1 MQNDH
6 VPVRAIGSTAAARL
20 MTLARQLAVEYGTAS
35 NPHLVE
41 QAPEFAEALDFEVR
55 EQCRVPEQG
64 SFVLSGL
71 SVDDTEIGPTPSH
84 WSKACPERTADWD
97 IAMLLVASVMGRV
110 FGWEGQQGG
119 KLLHDIVPSPGQEQ
133 EQTGAGSS
141 ALLSPHNEDAFHPE
155 RAHLLMLGCLRNPDR
170 VATHAASVRSIELDE
185 TDRQVLAQPTLPILP
200 DDSYSTA
207 QAGDNEAPEIPTL
220 WQRADG
226 ICVRFDPA
234 YTPLERASEPYRA
247 AYHRLEQ
254 GLQHATTPVR
264 LDPGDL
270 LVIDNDVVVHGRAPF
285 QARYDGT
292 GRWLKRV
299 NITMPGRTRPTQE
312 SDEHGYGQQTVDP
325 YRSAAMEDS

>member
-1 MQNDH
+1 MQNDP
-6 VPVRAIGSTAAARL
+6 VPVREIGSAAAARL
-20 MTLARQLAVEYGTAS
+20 MMLARQLAAEYGTAS
-35 NPHLVE
+35 NPQLIE
-41 QAPEFAEALDFEVR
+41 QTPKLAATLDPEVH
-55 EQCRVPEQG
+55 EQCRVPAQG

-71 SVDDTEIGPTPSH
+71 SVDDAEIGPTPSH
-84 WSKACPERTADWD
+84 WSKVCPERTANWD
-97 IAMLLVASVMGRV
+97 ITMLLVASVMGRA

-119 KLLHDIVPSPGQEQ
+119 KLVHDILPSPGQEQ
-133 EQTGAGSS
+133 AQTGAGSS

-185 TDRQVLAQPTLPILP
+185 TDRQVLTQPTLPILP
-200 DDSYSTA
+200 DDSYSDS
-207 QAGDNEAPEIPTL
+207 QGDDNETPEIATL

-234 YTPLERASEPYRA
+234 YTPLERANEPYRV
-247 AYHRLEQ
+247 AYRRLEQ
-254 GLQHATTPVR
+254 GLRRATTSVR

-292 GRWLKRV
+292 DRWLKRV
-299 NITMPGRTRPTQE
+299 NVTVPERVRPPQE
-312 SDEHGYGQQTVDP
+312 ADEHGYGQQTVDP
-325 YRSAAMEDS
+325 YRH

>member
-1 MQNDH
+1 MRNDH
-6 VPVRAIGSTAAARL
+6 VTVREIGSAAADRL
-20 MTLARQLAVEYGTAS
+20 MTLTRQLALEYGTAS

-41 QAPEFAEALDFEVR
+41 QAPEFAETLDCEVR
-55 EQCRVPEQG
+55 EQCQVPEQG

-71 SVDDTEIGPTPSH
+71 PVDDAEIGPTPSH
-84 WSKACPERTADWD
+84 WSKVCPERTADWD
-97 IAMLLVASVMGRV
+97 IVMLLVASVMGRV

-119 KLLHDIVPSPGQEQ
+119 KLFHNILPTPGQEQ

-141 ALLSPHNEDAFHPE
+141 VLLSPHNEDAFHPQ

-170 VATHAASVRSIELDE
+170 VATHAASVRSVELDE

-200 DDSYSTA
+200 DNSYSYA
-207 QAGDNEAPEIPTL
+207 QADDNEAPEIATL

-234 YTPLERASEPYRA
+234 YTPLEEADEPYRA
-247 AYHRLEQ
+247 AYRRLEQ
-254 GLQHATTPVR
+254 GLQHATTSVR

-292 GRWLKRV
+292 DRWLKRV
-299 NITMPGRTRPTQE
+299 NVTVPGRRRPPQE

-325 YRSAAMEDS
+325 YRNATMEY

>member
-1 MQNDH
+1 MQHEH
-6 VPVRAIGSTAAARL
+6 VPVREIGGTAAARL
-20 MTLARQLAVEYGTAS
+20 MTLARQLAIEYGTAS

-41 QAPEFAEALDFEVR
+41 QAPQLADTLDLEVR
-55 EQCRVPEQG
+55 EQCQVPERG
-64 SFVLSGL
+64 SFVLRGL
-71 SVDDTEIGPTPSH
+71 PVDDTEIGPTPSH

-119 KLLHDIVPSPGQEQ
+119 KLVHDIVPSPGQEQ

-141 ALLSPHNEDAFHPE
+141 VLLSPHNEDAFHPE

-170 VATHAASVRSIELDE
+170 VATHAASVRSVELDE
-185 TDRQVLAQPTLPILP
+185 TDRKVLAQPRLPILP
-200 DDSYSTA
+200 DASYSTP
-207 QAGDNEAPEIPTL
+207 QTGDKEAPEIPTL

-234 YTPLERASEPYRA
+234 YTPLDRAEELYRA

-254 GLQHATTPVR
+254 GLQHATTSVR
-264 LDPGDL
+264 LTPGDL
-270 LVIDNDVVVHGRAPF
+270 LVLDNDVVVHGRAPF

-292 GRWLKRV
+292 DRWLKRMNV
-299 NITMPGRTRPTQE
+299 TVPGRMRPAQE
-312 SDEHGYGQQTVDP
+312 SDEHGYGQQTVNP
-325 YRSAAMEDS
+325 YRNGGVENR

>member
-1 MQNDH
+1 MQNND
-6 VPVRAIGSTAAARL
+6 VPVREIETTTATRL
-20 MTLARQLAVEYGTAS
+20 MKLARQLAVEYGTAS
-35 NPHLVE
+35 DPQLVA
-41 QAPEFAEALDFEVR
+41 QAPDLANALDSEVR
-55 EQCRVPEQG
+55 EQCQVPGQG
-64 SFVLSGL
+64 TFVLSGL
-71 SVDDTEIGPTPSH
+71 SVDDTEIGPTPTH
-84 WSKACPERTADWD
+84 WSKVCPKHTADWD
-97 IAMLLVASVMGRV
+97 ITMLLVASVMGRA

-119 KLLHDIVPSPGQEQ
+119 KLVHDILPSPGQEQ

-141 ALLSPHNEDAFHPE
+141 VLLSPHNEDAFHPE

-185 TDRQVLAQPTLPILP
+185 TDRKVLAQPTLPILP
-200 DDSYSTA
+200 DDSYSDA
-207 QAGDNEAPEIPTL
+207 QAGDNEAPEIATL

-234 YTPLERASEPYRA
+234 YTPLERADEPYRA

-254 GLQHATTPVR
+254 GLRHATTSVR

-292 GRWLKRV
+292 DRWLKRV
-299 NITMPGRTRPTQE
+299 NITVPGRMRPPQE

-325 YRSAAMEDS
+325 YRNAAGEDR